1 MNPIEAFQFTLL
13 TCRLGFFAFWA
24 AYWYFS

>member
-1 MNPIEAFQFTLL
+1 MTPLEAFQFTLL
-13 TCRLGFFAFWA
+13 TCRFGFAAFWL